1 MDLSLEKSSAK
12 AFGINWGLSEN
23 QEWLKRRANWLY
35 KEVSKQ
41 MIETVYDC
49 KGLFSA
55 LLQKLKNTLWNHVQ
69 TQEYKMNEDFCDY
82 TVHKDVF
89 ESFIFRKVLQVF
101 SGYVIQSSPIAPWTV
116 LENIIRTFLPLN
128 EDLQKRVPK
137 SSLEFSY
144 QKLRKT
150 DLSKVRNCLVE
161 IVNAGCGLS
170 SRHWELIPVHEG
182 NLVINGEEKIL
193 SHDLIDVPESFLE
206 KLPLHNR
213 IDLKSTSSKHF
224 DISSDR

>member
-55 LLQKLKNTLWNHVQ
+55 LLQMLKSNLSVHVQ
-69 TQEYKMNEDFCDY
+69 NQEYKMNEDFCHY

-101 SGYVIQSSPIAPWTV
+101 SGSVIQSSPIAP
-116 LENIIRTFLPLN
+116 
-128 EDLQKRVPK
+128 
-137 SSLEFSY
+137 
-144 QKLRKT
+144 
-150 DLSKVRNCLVE
+150 
-161 IVNAGCGLS
+161 
-170 SRHWELIPVHEG
+170 
-182 NLVINGEEKIL
+182 
-193 SHDLIDVPESFLE
+193 
-206 KLPLHNR
+206 
-213 IDLKSTSSKHF
+213 
-224 DISSDR
+224 